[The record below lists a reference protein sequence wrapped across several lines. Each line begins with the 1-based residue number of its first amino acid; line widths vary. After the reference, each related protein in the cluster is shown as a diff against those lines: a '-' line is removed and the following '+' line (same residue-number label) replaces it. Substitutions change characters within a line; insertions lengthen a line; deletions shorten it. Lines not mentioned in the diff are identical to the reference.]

1 MASELPSNRTVNAM
15 EKKAASM
22 GALRETLADDQ
33 RADEH
38 AFSQAQRALLMGNKD
53 LAQHVMKGVNEGDLQ
68 EGFQRAMKKQK
79 AIPSS
84 ISVPVAATDDDKSAG
99 AGAGSSEKKKKNK
112 KNKHHSGD
120 GGDRGD
126 QGHGKKKRKTEES

>member
-1 MASELPSNRTVNAM
+1 
-15 EKKAASM
+15 M

-53 LAQHVMKGVNEGDLQ
+53 LAQHVMKGVNPDDLQ

-79 AIPSS
+79 AVPSS
-84 ISVPVAATDDDKSAG
+84 VSVPVSAGEDDDAAGG
-99 AGAGSSEKKKKNK
+99 AGVGSGEKKKKNK
-112 KNKHHSGD
+112 KNKHHAGDSGD
-120 GGDRGD
+120 RSDH
-126 QGHGKKKRKTEES
+126 GHGKKKRKTEDS

>member
-1 MASELPSNRTVNAM
+1 M

-53 LAQHVMKGVNEGDLQ
+53 LSQHVMKGVKEGDLE

-84 ISVPVAATDDDKSAG
+84 ISVPVEAADDEEAG

-112 KNKHHSGD
+112 KNKHHAGD

-126 QGHGKKKRKTEES
+126 NGHGKKKRKTEES